1 MGLVRAL
8 ACPYL
13 NAGFLGRHTSE
24 SRPMPQF
31 GMGQPVRRSED
42 RRFITG
48 RGRYTDDIVLP
59 RQAYAY
65 ILRSPHAHA
74 RIRKIDT
81 AAAAKAPGVIGV
93 VTGADLD
100 RDGVGPIPCLT
111 PIANRDGSEAKL
123 PARKALTT
131 DKVRHVGDSIAMVV
145 AESLAE
151 ARDAAELIEVD
162 YEVRPAVANTVGALD
177 AKTPRVWDDLPSN
190 LCFDW
195 EVGRR
200 KAVDAGFAKAKHRVL
215 LKVVNNRLIVN
226 SMEARVAIGDYQE
239 GEERY
244 HLYTSSQ
251 GSHSLRG
258 VLAGA
263 VFKVPEHRIHVVTP
277 DVGGGF
283 GMKLFVYPEHV
294 LVLYAAK
301 RFGRPV
307 RWVGERGDAFVTDTH
322 GRDNVT
328 EAELALDENGKF
340 LALRVDIVA
349 NMGAYLSLYST
360 FIPTGA
366 GSAMHAGVYQTPAV
380 VIRVQG
386 VYTHTTPIDAYRG
399 AGRPEAAYILERLV
413 DHAAKQLK
421 IDAAELRRRNFIKP
435 EQMPFPTA
443 LDRTYDSGNFQR
455 NMEDALKAADRA
467 GFAKRRADALAKGK
481 LRGFGFATYIEE
493 CGGGEGDMAELR
505 FDSSGELTL
514 LIGTQSSGQG
524 HQTAYAQVVAEKLG
538 VPFES
543 IRMLQGDSDAVSF
556 GRGTGGSRSLPIGGG
571 AIARAAEKI
580 IAKGRKIAAQKL
592 EAAEADI
599 EFADGV
605 FSIAGTDRRV
615 SITDV
620 AKASFDSSQ
629 LPSGVD
635 PGLDESAQFTPP
647 ASTFP
652 NGCHVC
658 EVEIDPDTGSVAVLR
673 YLVVDDFGRVVNP
686 LLLAGQ
692 VHGGIAQGVGQA
704 LLEACV
710 YDAQSGQLVTGSFM
724 DYCLPRADNLPAIE
738 FDYNVELCTS
748 NPLGIKGAGEAGA
761 IGAPPAVINAVV
773 DALSEYGIEHIDM
786 PATPRRIW
794 EAIRQARTPR
804 AAE

>member
-1 MGLVRAL
+1 MG
-8 ACPYL
+8 
-13 NAGFLGRHTSE
+13 
-24 SRPMPQF
+24 QF

-42 RRFITG
+42 QRFITG
-48 RGRYTDDIVLP
+48 RGRYTDDIALP
-59 RQAYAY
+59 RQTYGY

-81 AAAAKAPGVIGV
+81 AAAAKAPGVVGV
-93 VTGADLD
+93 ITGADLD

-111 PIANRDGSEAKL
+111 PIVNRDGSEAKL

-131 DKVRHVGDSIAMVV
+131 DKVRHVGDSVAMVV
-145 AESLAE
+145 AETLAQ
-151 ARDAAELIEVD
+151 AKDAAELIEVD
-162 YEVRPAVANTVGALD
+162 YEPLPAVADTEGALE
-177 AKTPRVWDDLPSN
+177 ASTPRVWDDLPSN

-195 EVGRR
+195 EVGKR
-200 KAVDAGFAKAKHRVL
+200 KAVEAGFAKAKHRVA

-226 SMEARVAIGDYQE
+226 SMETRAALGDYDA

-251 GSHSLRG
+251 GSHTLRG
-258 VLAGA
+258 VLAGPI
-263 VFKVPEHRIHVVTP
+263 FKMPEHRIRVVTP

-307 RWVGERGDAFVTDTH
+307 RWVGERADAFVTDTH

-340 LALRVDIVA
+340 LALRVNIVA
-349 NMGAYLSLYST
+349 NMGAYLSLFST

-380 VIRVQG
+380 VVQVKG

-399 AGRPEAAYILERLV
+399 AGRPEAAYIVERLV
-413 DHAAKQLK
+413 DHAATRLK
-421 IDAAELRRRNFIKP
+421 LDPAELRRRNFIKP

-467 GFAKRRADALAKGK
+467 GFAKRRADSRANGK
-481 LRGFGFATYIEE
+481 LRGLGFATYIEE
-493 CGGGEGDMAELR
+493 CGGGEDEMAELR
-505 FDSSGELTL
+505 FDTSGEVTL

-524 HQTAYAQVVAEKLG
+524 HQTAYAQIVADKLG
-538 VPFES
+538 IPFES
-543 IRMLQGDSDAVSF
+543 IRMMQGDSDVVSF
-556 GRGTGGSRSLPIGGG
+556 GRGTGGSRSVPVGGG
-571 AIARAAEKI
+571 AIGLAAEKI
-580 IAKGRKIAAQKL
+580 VAKGRKIAAHKL
-592 EAAEADI
+592 EASEADI
-599 EFADGV
+599 EFKDGV
-605 FSIAGTDRRV
+605 FSIAGTDRRM
-615 SITDV
+615 SMTEV
-620 AKASFDSSQ
+620 AKAAFDSMS
-629 LPSGVD
+629 LPKEID
-635 PGLDESAQFTPP
+635 PGLDEAAHFAPP
-647 ASTFP
+647 ASTYP

-658 EVEIDPDTGSVAVLR
+658 EVEIDPDTGITTIMR
-673 YLVVDDFGRVVNP
+673 YVVVDDFGTVVNP

-704 LLEACV
+704 LLEGCV

-724 DYCLPRADNLPAIE
+724 DYCMPRADNLPTIE
-738 FDYNVELCTS
+738 FGYNVVPCTT

-761 IGAPPAVINAVV
+761 IGAPPAVINAIV
-773 DALSEYGIEHIDM
+773 DALGELGIEHVDM
-786 PATPRRIW
+786 PATPQRLW
-794 EAIRQARTPR
+794 ETIRKARTAR